1 MGDQPVPGAAPL
13 GFAIGVVVTIHEQG
27 ALQ

>member
-1 MGDQPVPGAAPL
+1 MADRPGPGVAPL

-27 ALQ
+27 ALP